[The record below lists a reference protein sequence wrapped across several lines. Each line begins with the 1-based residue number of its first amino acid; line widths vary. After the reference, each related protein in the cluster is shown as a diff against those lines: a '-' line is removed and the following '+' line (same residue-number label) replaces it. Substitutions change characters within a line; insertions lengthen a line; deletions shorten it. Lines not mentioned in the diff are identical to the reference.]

1 MGPLRSPP
9 TRHAVSRFGTG
20 TCVALNDVMSRNTIQ
35 LGGLRIDRL
44 TQHAALEVIASLVAA
59 QRGGFV
65 VTPNLDHVAIAK
77 RDVHLRA
84 AYAAAALSLAD
95 GQPLVCCSHLLG
107 TPLPERVA
115 GADLLAPLFARAET
129 EGWRVFLLGGQE
141 DVSRRAKC
149 ILRARHPRLRVVG
162 RDASHWSPRSN
173 AAPEDE
179 PTVRVVRR
187 ARPDVVIVAYGCPK
201 QERWMHRHAAQ
212 LGSAVCFGLGGS
224 LDFYVGAVRRA
235 PAWMSR
241 CGVEWMY
248 RLAQEPR
255 RMAVRYLW
263 RDPQVVPSLV
273 LDALAQRLGLGPA
286 VSTRGNP
293 RLMTLIPGSAPSR
306 GNPLQRSV

>member
-1 MGPLRSPP
+1 
-9 TRHAVSRFGTG
+9 
-20 TCVALNDVMSRNTIQ
+20 MSRNTIQ

-44 TQHAALEVIASLVAA
+44 TQHAALDAIASLVAA

-65 VTPNLDHVAIAK
+65 VTPNLDHVALAK
-77 RDVHLRA
+77 RDVHLSA
-84 AYAAAALSLAD
+84 AYADAALSLAD
-95 GQPLVCCSHLLG
+95 GQPLVWCSHLLG

-115 GADLLAPLFARAET
+115 GADLLAPLFARAEA

-141 DVSRRAKC
+141 DVSRRAKRM
-149 ILRARHPRLRVVG
+149 LRARHPRLRFVG
-162 RDASHWSPRSN
+162 RDASYWSPRST

-179 PTVRVVRR
+179 PTVRAVRR
-187 ARPDVVIVAYGCPK
+187 ARPDLVIVAYGCPK

-235 PAWMSR
+235 PVWMSR
-241 CGVEWMY
+241 AGVEWMY

-263 RDPQVVPSLV
+263 RDPQVVPGLV
-273 LDALAQRLGLGPA
+273 FDAVAQRLGMGPA
-286 VSTRGNP
+286 VSNRGNP
-293 RLMTLIPGSAPSR
+293 GLMTLIPGLPQSR
-306 GNPLQRSV
+306 GDLSRRSA